1 MSAENNHTTIHLV
14 RHGEVHNPRKI
25 LYGRLPRFRL
35 SANGRRQAR
44 ETGQFLGELPLAA
57 LFTSPMLRAR
67 QTAEEIRGFH
77 PHLALRIDSRLN
89 EVRTTYEGLPG
100 DQVDRRNGDIYTG
113 VSAPFE
119 QPQDIFRRVERF
131 LRRVRAQF
139 AGKQVVAISHGDVIT
154 FTVLWAKGWELLPK
168 NKNRLREAGYGA
180 GYPIHASVTS
190 LVFDTTSAQALP
202 DVTYTQ
208 PWR

>member
-1 MSAENNHTTIHLV
+1 MSAANNTTTIHLV
-14 RHGEVHNPRKI
+14 RHGEVHNPRKV
-25 LYGRLPRFRL
+25 LYGRLPRFHL

-44 ETGQFLGELPLAA
+44 ETGRFLGDLPLAA
-57 LFTSPMLRAR
+57 LFTSPLLRAR

-77 PHLALRIDSRLN
+77 PHLAMRVDSRLN
-89 EVRTTYEGLPG
+89 EVRTAYEGLPG

-113 VSAPFE
+113 VSPPFE

-131 LRRVRAQF
+131 VRRVRAQY
-139 AGKQVVAISHGDVIT
+139 AGQHVVAVSHGDVIT

-190 LVFDTTSAQALP
+190 LAFDTTSPEALP
-202 DVTYTQ
+202 AVAYTQ